1 MRKETMEAR
10 NQTKIMR
17 TKIARLESKAKKQD
31 QQVETT
37 LNKAAAAITAAAME
51 IWQKP
56 IKSRMG
62 ATKHGSFSVL
72 TKIFKYPCHSPQIG
86 FKAYPAALAGSGSRF
101 ADRSVDPQWC
111 LGLAEGQHA
120 ALRGLDVQSWG
131 EPRQGHIWRQLRN
144 SSPPPIVKYYNV
156 ALSFVHRV

>member
-1 MRKETMEAR
+1 MGCGNKS
-10 NQTKIMR
+10 NQPGRRAPLFRGPDRRECAQLSLYIHRENLANGTLWKAPTDISPCAVSDPLCQSS
-17 TKIARLESKAKKQD
+17 IATR
-31 QQVETT
+31 
-37 LNKAAAAITAAAME
+37 
-51 IWQKP
+51 
-56 IKSRMG
+56 
-62 ATKHGSFSVL
+62 SFFAPAVMNG
-72 TKIFKYPCHSPQIG
+72 P

-111 LGLAEGQHA
+111 LGPAEGQHA